1 MEKILLASLP
11 LFQGVDLKSIGE
23 TLTALHSVET
33 TYPSGRFL
41 LHSGERTSR
50 FGILLEGRVKVLKED
65 YRGSATLLAQV
76 EPVDLF
82 AEAFALSGQRL
93 TVSVQAA
100 LPSRILWLDS
110 GQLTQPGLVRVQQ
123 NLLRLL
129 AQKNV
134 FLTGRI
140 EHLSKRRLREKLLSY
155 LSEQAFQADSLEFSI
170 PFNRQ
175 ELADFLAVDR
185 SALSA
190 VLSGLQKEGILKYH
204 KNHFSLQANQSHSF
218 LGGAGS
224 LDG

>member
-33 TYPSGRFL
+33 TYPSGQFL
-41 LHSGERTSR
+41 LHSGETTSR

-140 EHLSKRRLREKLLSY
+140 EHLSKRSLREKLLSY

-218 LGGAGS
+218 LGGVGS

>member
-33 TYPSGRFL
+33 TYPSGQFL
-41 LHSGERTSR
+41 LHSGETTSR

-140 EHLSKRRLREKLLSY
+140 EHLSKRSLREKLLSY

>member
-1 MEKILLASLP
+1 MLASLP
-11 LFQGVDLKSIGE
+11 LFQEVDLKSIGE

-33 TYPSGRFL
+33 TYPSGHFL

-140 EHLSKRRLREKLLSY
+140 EHLSKRSLREKLLSY

-204 KNHFSLQANQSHSF
+204 KNHFSLQPNQSHSF
-218 LGGAGS
+218 LGGVGS

>member
-33 TYPSGRFL
+33 TYPSGQFL
-41 LHSGERTSR
+41 LHSGETTSR

-140 EHLSKRRLREKLLSY
+140 EHLSKRSLREKLLSY

-204 KNHFSLQANQSHSF
+204 KNHFSLQPNQSHSF

>member
-1 MEKILLASLP
+1 M
-11 LFQGVDLKSIGE
+11 
-23 TLTALHSVET
+23 
-33 TYPSGRFL
+33 
-41 LHSGERTSR
+41 
-50 FGILLEGRVKVLKED
+50 
-65 YRGSATLLAQV
+65 
-76 EPVDLF
+76 
-82 AEAFALSGQRL
+82 SGQRL

-140 EHLSKRRLREKLLSY
+140 EHLSKRSLREKLLSY